1 MELTNNSSA
10 FATSI
15 SKAKDK
21 KNGVVFELFLSPNE
35 MKAYLLIQPSAEGYT
50 KPTTEEVESYL
61 KEQGIC
67 FGLDETAIQ
76 EILEQKVYNQ
86 RVEVAHGEE
95 SVLGEDAILEF
106 LFNAMPGEDFKI
118 GRDGRMAFKEHGII
132 QLVKAGQILVKKIP
146 AKPGEFGTTVT
157 GKKTLV
163 RAPKDIRLPV
173 GLNSMPD
180 PNQPLD
186 LISRIEGD
194 IIFKNQRVHI
204 QPLRI
209 LKGNVDYT
217 IGNVN
222 YVGSLRVL
230 GSIKKGFSISVDGNL
245 EVDGSVEDARLM
257 VGGNV
262 LIKGGFSGSGKGD
275 LDCRGKVIVK
285 YIKNQLVI
293 SAEDILVGGEAA
305 GATLLANNNL
315 KVVGPK
321 GVIVGGD
328 CAAGKVIE
336 AGILGDKEGTS
347 TKIRVAYDRTLMEEY
362 KQIEYELEKLSQDTQ
377 RVKGVLYT
385 FEKMQMD
392 GELSDKDQMVVRKLK
407 DVESNIGP
415 QMEKLKTRRMEL
427 EKEINKNLDGK
438 VIVKGKAYPGV
449 ELYFGILKYEITSEM
464 GPTVFEIEE
473 GEIRAKEYKSNQKR
487 GRNG

>member
-1 MELTNNSSA
+1 MELNNSSA
-10 FATSI
+10 FATSA
-15 SKAKDK
+15 SRAKDEK
-21 KNGVVFELFLSPNE
+21 SGAIFELSLSPDE
-35 MKAYLLIQPSAEGYT
+35 MKAYLMIQPSVDGFV
-50 KPTTEEVESYL
+50 KPTTEEVKDYL
-61 KEQGIC
+61 TEKGIC
-67 FGLDETAIQ
+67 FGLSEVAIG
-76 EILEQKVYNQ
+76 EMLEHEMYNQ
-86 RVEVAHGEE
+86 RIEVAHGQE
-95 SVLGEDAILEF
+95 SVLSEDVTFEF
-106 LFNAMPGEDFKI
+106 LFNTMPDGDFKI
-118 GRDGRMAFKEHGII
+118 GQDGRINFKEYNII
-132 QLVKAGQILVKKIP
+132 QLVKKGQALVRKIP

-157 GKKTLV
+157 GKKALV

-180 PNQPLD
+180 PNEPLD

-204 QPLRI
+204 QPFRI

-230 GSIKKGFSISVDGNL
+230 GSIKKGFSITVDGNL
-245 EVDGSVEDARLM
+245 EVEGGVEDARLM
-257 VGGNV
+257 VGGDV

-285 YIKNQLVI
+285 YIKNQLVT
-293 SAEDILVGGEAA
+293 SAEDILVGGEAV

-315 KVVGPK
+315 RVVGPK

-362 KQIEYELEKLSQDTQ
+362 KQIEYELEKLNQDTQ

-415 QMEKLKTRRMEL
+415 QIEKLKSRKEEV

-438 VIVKGKAYPGV
+438 VIVKEKAYPGV
-449 ELYFGILKYEITSEM
+449 ELHFGILKYEITSEM

-473 GEIRAKEYKSNQKR
+473 GRIRAKEYKE
-487 GRNG
+487 

>member
-10 FATSI
+10 FVTSA
-15 SKAKDK
+15 SKAKGK
-21 KNGVVFELFLSPNE
+21 KNGVVFELSLSPDE
-35 MKAYLLIQPSAEGYT
+35 MKAYLLVQPSAEGYT
-50 KPTTEEVESYL
+50 KPTTEEVKSYL

-67 FGLDETAIQ
+67 FGLDEMAIQ
-76 EILEQKVYNQ
+76 GMLEQKVYNQ
-86 RVEVAHGEE
+86 RIEVAHGEGPV
-95 SVLGEDAILEF
+95 SGGDAILEF
-106 LFNAMPGEDFKI
+106 LFNAAPDENFKI
-118 GRDGRMAFKEHGII
+118 GQDERVDFKEHSII
-132 QLVKAGQILVKKIP
+132 QLVKKGQALVRKIP
-146 AKPGEFGTTVT
+146 AKPGGFGTTVT
-157 GKKTLV
+157 GKKVLV
-163 RAPKDIRLPV
+163 RQPKDARLPV

-180 PNQPLD
+180 PDEPLH

-230 GSIKKGFSISVDGNL
+230 GNIKKGFSITVDGNL
-245 EVDGSVEDARLM
+245 EVEGSVGDARLM
-257 VGGNV
+257 VGGDV
-262 LIKGGFSGSGKGD
+262 LIKGGFLGSGKGD

-285 YIKNQLVI
+285 YIKNQLVT
-293 SAEDILVGGEAA
+293 SAEDILIGGEVV
-305 GATLLANNNL
+305 GATLSANNNL

-321 GVIVGGD
+321 GAIIGGD

-336 AGILGDKEGTS
+336 VNVLGDKGGTP

-362 KQIEYELEKLSQDTQ
+362 RQIEYELDKLNQDAQ

-392 GELSDKDQMVVRKLK
+392 GELSDRDKTVVGKLK
-407 DVESNIGP
+407 NVESNIQP
-415 QMEKLKTRRMEL
+415 QMEKLKARRMEL

-438 VIVKGKAYPGV
+438 VIVKEKAYPGV
-449 ELYFGILKYEITSEM
+449 ELYFGILKYEIASEM

-473 GEIRAKEYKSNQKR
+473 GRIRAKEYKV
-487 GRNG
+487 